1 MDRTVKDVRELWDE
15 YIVGRNGR
23 LPVREMSQ
31 RPEFRKSEKEKRMFN
46 RRWPIYD
53 SIKGIASKRGMSES
67 EAAALVEAFRVQ
79 KGYKLNKLSE
89 KIQDHIEKGEL

>member
-1 MDRTVKDVRELWDE
+1 MPTERSEAQ
-15 YIVGRNGR
+15 
-23 LPVREMSQ
+23 PV
-31 RPEFRKSEKEKRMFN
+31 PTRMFN
-46 RRWPIYD
+46 HRRPIYD